1 MMSDNKKEILTQVFT
16 EVLEQLAF
24 MFAEP
29 PEDSP
34 PALGGNGIVQVSME
48 FHGPFNGEIELVVPR
63 DICEELA
70 ANVLGLDPEDEM
82 VTQAPFDA
90 LKELLNVTCGNV
102 LTTLAG
108 DVPVFDLTIPEIKE
122 LDKALWK
129 ELEQRPGSVFYIVDD
144 FPVLLHLQ
152 TEETP

>member
-1 MMSDNKKEILTQVFT
+1 MSDDRKAVLTQVFT

-29 PEDSP
+29 PEDSSP
-34 PALGGNGIVQVSME
+34 DLGENGIVQASMG
-48 FHGPFNGEIELVVPR
+48 FHGPFNGEIDLVVPR
-63 DICEELA
+63 GMCEELA

-82 VTQAPFDA
+82 VVRAPFDA

-108 DVPVFDLTIPEIKE
+108 DVPIFDLTIPEIKE
-122 LDKALWK
+122 LDVEEW
-129 ELEQRPGSVFYIVDD
+129 EPLEQRPGSVYYVVDD
-144 FPVLLHLQ
+144 FPILLYLQ
-152 TEETP
+152 TEGTS